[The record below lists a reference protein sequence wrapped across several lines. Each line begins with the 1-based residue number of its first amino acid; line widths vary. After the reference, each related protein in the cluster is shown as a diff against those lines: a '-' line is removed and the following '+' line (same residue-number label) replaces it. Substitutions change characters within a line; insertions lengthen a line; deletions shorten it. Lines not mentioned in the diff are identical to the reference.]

1 MAYNKLKAHEY
12 YMKHRKLKGKKGKAG
27 RTALAGSGPSSA
39 PTTGLRSGPV
49 RGTGIPG
56 PARRLASDAP
66 KKKSVGGSGI
76 TDTSKK
82 KSVSGGGIADTSKKK
97 SAGTTYAATKKLT
110 GNIANA
116 LNKKRK
122 KSKKR

>member
-12 YMKHRKLKGKKGKAG
+12 YMKHRKLKGKKGKTG

-39 PTTGLRSGPV
+39 PTAGLRSGPV

-66 KKKSVGGSGI
+66 KKKSVGGS
-76 TDTSKK
+76 D
-82 KSVSGGGIADTSKKK
+82 IADTPKKK

-110 GNIANA
+110 GSVANA
-116 LNKKRK
+116 LSKKKK